1 MSNPSAVTRTA
12 PIAIAPKPPRRQN
25 SYLQEAFTN
34 LELFRGG
41 SMPGREIA
49 ESVGSYTT
57 RSLSPCESCQRSRV
71 KCIVSEDED
80 SCIPCQA
87 SGSDCSLLNSP
98 QPRKRKLNGDF
109 DDSGKRRSVC
119 SIFPSSHAFILTP
132 LSYQYSLSHYYY
144 SPPIPPSSLLNHIG
158 ESVPLLLSPRQPG
171 SLPLELAFCA
181 RLMFLGQPWGH
192 AAVRGARLIT
202 NLNL

>member
-119 SIFPSSHAFILTP
+119 SIFPSSHVFSLTP
-132 LSYQYSLSHYYY
+132 LSYLLLPILTLTLLLLPAYSS
-144 SPPIPPSSLLNHIG
+144 
-158 ESVPLLLSPRQPG
+158 PLLSLTTLASTSPYC
-171 SLPLELAFCA
+171 SLPASLARF
-181 RLMFLGQPWGH
+181 RLSLHFAP
-192 AAVRGARLIT
+192 V
-202 NLNL
+202 

>member
-1 MSNPSAVTRTA
+1 MSNPSAVVRTA

-25 SYLQEAFTN
+25 SYLQDSFTN
-34 LELFRGG
+34 LDILRG
-41 SMPGREIA
+41 SMPGREIT

-71 KCIVSEDED
+71 RCIVSEDDD

-109 DDSGKRRSVC
+109 DDPIGKRRSVP
-119 SIFPSSHAFILTP
+119 IASHIIRLV
-132 LSYQYSLSHYYY
+132 SLSLR
-144 SPPIPPSSLLNHIG
+144 SPPAPPPPNSCCPPRARVALILALL
-158 ESVPLLLSPRQPG
+158 PPPR
-171 SLPLELAFCA
+171 
-181 RLMFLGQPWGH
+181 
-192 AAVRGARLIT
+192 
-202 NLNL
+202 